1 LARYPE
7 AKSEYQWLTEHQPEN
22 AASFFFLAITHDH
35 LQEFADAMA
44 NYQQFL
50 KIADEKRNGL
60 EIEKVK
66 LRIPS
71 LEKQIK
77 EKRGKK
83 NNAKS

>member
-1 LARYPE
+1 
-7 AKSEYQWLTEHQPEN
+7 
-22 AASFFFLAITHDH
+22 
-35 LQEFADAMA
+35 MA

-50 KIADEKRNGL
+50 KIADAGRNGL

-71 LEKQIK
+71 LEKQLK

-83 NNAKS
+83 TNAKS